1 MSYGQ
6 SWVHS
11 KLIHFFHLQMCRV
24 QAIKLKC
31 QIMIINEKLKMPLI
45 FDVEFHDDIW
55 RAKELKPMALFVRM
69 QLQPFEK
76 QQQ

>member
-1 MSYGQ
+1 MASLGCIVNIF
-6 SWVHS
+6 S
-11 KLIHFFHLQMCRV
+11 FFHLQMCRV

-45 FDVEFHDDIW
+45 FDVELFHDDIW

-69 QLQPFEK
+69 QLQLFAK